1 MLRNGKRRT
10 PTSRTSTNLQTT
22 NLHVLGK
29 LMDHIAQSA
38 NGFDEVRAV
47 VESKSADGG
56 GTELQRVI
64 QALLAEARS
73 LPRPI
78 ELQRGKATIPL
89 QGIDVP
95 FHSSHLRSTVDR
107 FRQCLLKP
115 GFLEGNVDV
124 DELVGKY
131 IPNLMAKPF
140 SLDEAYIREA
150 YELTQS
156 PILGQM
162 LGKRPVAN

>member
-1 MLRNGKRRT
+1 
-10 PTSRTSTNLQTT
+10 
-22 NLHVLGK
+22 
-29 LMDHIAQSA
+29 MDHIAHSA
-38 NGFDEVRAV
+38 SGLDEVRAV
-47 VESKSADGG
+47 VESESADANAS
-56 GTELQRVI
+56 TLQRVI
-64 QALLAEARS
+64 RSLLAEARS

-150 YELTQS
+150 YELTHS

-162 LGKRPVAN
+162 LGES

>member
-1 MLRNGKRRT
+1 
-10 PTSRTSTNLQTT
+10 
-22 NLHVLGK
+22 
-29 LMDHIAQSA
+29 MDHIAQFAS
-38 NGFDEVRAV
+38 GSDEVRVA
-47 VESKSADGG
+47 VESDSTVAND
-56 GTELQRVI
+56 LQQVI
-64 QALLAEARS
+64 RALLAEARS
-73 LPRPI
+73 LPHPI

-124 DELVGKY
+124 DELVGRY

-156 PILGQM
+156 PILRQI
-162 LGKRPVAN
+162 LGDS